1 MDMVKADS
9 VTAPFEGFMNLPMA
23 RQLLL
28 IVALAASVT
37 LVGLVFMWSQQPNYS
52 VLYGNLSNKDAT
64 QVMELLQQQGVKYRL
79 DEKTGVLMVPANIV
93 HEVRLKLAAE
103 GLPHSS
109 GVGLDMLQ
117 QKQEF
122 GTSQF
127 IEVARYQH
135 ALEGELARSIMT
147 LNNVENARVHLAL
160 PKQSAFIRERQEPS
174 ASVLIGLY
182 AGRTLDDGQVAAITN
197 LVASSI
203 PNLDPSHVT
212 VVDQMGRLLS
222 TKKQSP
228 ELALNQ
234 EQFDY
239 THKLEDVYTSRIE
252 NILSP
257 IVGINGVRAQVSA
270 DLDFTVTEQTQESY
284 NPDLPALRSEQTYE
298 EKMVGEG
305 AQGVPGALSNTPP
318 GPNTVPQRATAGANA
333 TGATAT
339 GATSTQTGK
348 SVARATKNYELDRT
362 ISHSKLATGQVKR
375 LSVAVVVDDK
385 QVVDAQGQVT
395 HEPRSQAELDRITAL
410 VKEAVG
416 YNAQRG
422 DTVNVINAS
431 FTPAQVV
438 EPLPEVPLWKQ
449 PWVMDVGKQAL
460 GAMAVILLLFGVL
473 RPLLRSLATVKPQ
486 PSMAMAGAEGAM
498 GEDRLTLGGPGAGGT
513 MQLPQHNSYE
523 NNIGMIRDMARQDPK
538 HVAQVIKTWVNTDDK

>member
-1 MDMVKADS
+1 MELVKADS
-9 VTAPFEGFMNLPMA
+9 VTAPLEGFMNLPMA

-28 IVALAASVT
+28 IVVLAASLTFGGV
-37 LVGLVFMWSQQPNYS
+37 VFMWSQQPNYG
-52 VLYGNLSNKDAT
+52 VLYGNLSNKDVT
-64 QVMELLQQQGVKYRL
+64 QVMDYLQQQSIKYRL
-79 DEKTGVLMVPANIV
+79 DEKTGALMVPADKI
-93 HEVRLKLAAE
+93 HQVRIQLASQ

-117 QKQEF
+117 EKQEF

-174 ASVLIGLY
+174 ASVLLSLY

-212 VVDQMGRLLS
+212 VVDQMGRLLT
-222 TKKQSP
+222 TKKVSP

-239 THKLEDVYTSRIE
+239 THKLENVYTNRIE

-298 EKMVGEG
+298 EKMVGSG
-305 AQGVPGALSNTPP
+305 VQGVPGALSNTPP
-318 GPNTVPQRATAGANA
+318 GPNTVPQQANA
-333 TGATAT
+333 TA
-339 GATSTQTGK
+339 
-348 SVARATKNYELDRT
+348 
-362 ISHSKLATGQVKR
+362 
-375 LSVAVVVDDK
+375 AVS
-385 QVVDAQGQVT
+385 G
-395 HEPRSQAELDRITAL
+395 LITAL
-410 VKEAVG
+410 AK
-416 YNAQRG
+416 
-422 DTVNVINAS
+422 ICH
-431 FTPAQVV
+431 
-438 EPLPEVPLWKQ
+438 W
-449 PWVMDVGKQAL
+449 
-460 GAMAVILLLFGVL
+460 
-473 RPLLRSLATVKPQ
+473 
-486 PSMAMAGAEGAM
+486 
-498 GEDRLTLGGPGAGGT
+498 
-513 MQLPQHNSYE
+513 
-523 NNIGMIRDMARQDPK
+523 
-538 HVAQVIKTWVNTDDK
+538 